1 MKIGHTLDLA
11 SDISVNFAVSAAELS
26 EYDSYYMECTLYD
39 GTVVQIDPVAK
50 GDYYYFTLTG
60 LTAVNMNDEIRAILR
75 MTRDGQ
81 DYVSKEDRY
90 SIAQYA
96 YSQMDKPNMP
106 ESLKRLCADLLR
118 YGAKAQTFKAYRL
131 DALADASMTEAHRAY
146 LSDGEGVTFGNND
159 AVLSDLPN
167 APIKWMGKGLS
178 LESKVCLRLVFSMDT
193 YGGKPE
199 DLRLRV
205 CYAGIDGEEKTRI
218 FDNGELYNEEKGL
231 YSFTVDTLLAAELRS
246 IVSAQI
252 YSGETPLSCTLQYSA
267 DTYGNNKSG
276 ALLELCKALFAYS
289 DSAKAFFAG

>member
-1 MKIGHTLDLA
+1 
-11 SDISVNFAVSAAELS
+11 
-26 EYDSYYMECTLYD
+26 
-39 GTVVQIDPVAK
+39 
-50 GDYYYFTLTG
+50 
-60 LTAVNMNDEIRAILR
+60 
-75 MTRDGQ
+75 
-81 DYVSKEDRY
+81 
-90 SIAQYA
+90 
-96 YSQMDKPNMP
+96 MP

-131 DALADASMTEAHRAY
+131 DALADASMTESHRAY

-167 APIKWMGKGLS
+167 APTKWIGKGLS

-193 YGGKPE
+193 YGGKLE
-199 DLRLRV
+199 DLHLRV

-218 FDNGELYNEEKGL
+218 FDNAELYNEEKGL